1 MFEWVLNTP
10 LKPFLLP
17 FHFSFLKNISSRSYF
32 CILSSI
38 YIAIP
43 AGIYLLKVNNRDT
56 RARYKIFSK
65 LIIKIPEQ
73 PHWRRSGI
81 FIVNFGHICSSVSI
95 VNFEHVIAGWDYIY
109 CQEKTSHEIQSKLT
123 FFLNPL
129 NISESPFQ

>member
-43 AGIYLLKVNNRDT
+43 AGMYLLKVNDRDT

-81 FIVNFGHICSSVSI
+81 FI

-129 NISESPFQ
+129 NISESSFQ

>member
-17 FHFSFLKNISSRSYF
+17 FRFSFLKNISSRSYF

-43 AGIYLLKVNNRDT
+43 AGMYLLKVNNRDT

-65 LIIKIPEQ
+65 LLY
-73 PHWRRSGI
+73 

-109 CQEKTSHEIQSKLT
+109 CQEKTSHEIQSKLL

-129 NISESPFQ
+129 NISESSFQ